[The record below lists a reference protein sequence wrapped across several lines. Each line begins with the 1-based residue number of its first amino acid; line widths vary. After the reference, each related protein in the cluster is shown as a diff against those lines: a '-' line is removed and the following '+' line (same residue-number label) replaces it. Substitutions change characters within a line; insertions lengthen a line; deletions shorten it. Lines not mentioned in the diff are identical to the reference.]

1 MQIFKSF
8 RSFLFESLE
17 TFVTTFVVIAV
28 IYQFIAMPEMVWG
41 ASMEPN
47 FVTGERILVEKVTKY
62 LKTYQRGEVV
72 VLNPPNDKN
81 VDYIKRVIGLP
92 GEIVKIS
99 NCVVQIKSQ
108 DERFVLEESYLDAAT
123 CTTSGSYFQEGRS
136 VKIPDGEYLV
146 LGDNREVS
154 ADSRYFGFVKKD
166 MILGRVVFRFWPLD
180 KVSFF

>member
-1 MQIFKSF
+1 MKIFKDF
-8 RSFLFESLE
+8 RTFLFESLE

-41 ASMEPN
+41 ASMEPT
-47 FVTGERILVEKVTKY
+47 FKTGERILVEKVTKHFM
-62 LKTYQRGEVV
+62 KFSRGEVV
-72 VLNPPNDKN
+72 VLNPPSDKN
-81 VDYIKRVIGLP
+81 VDYIKRIIGLP

-99 NCVVQIKSQ
+99 NCVVQIKSG
-108 DERFVLEESYLDAAT
+108 DERFVLEEKYLDEKT
-123 CTTSGSYFQEGRS
+123 CTTSGSYFKEGRS

-166 MILGRVVFRFWPLD
+166 LVQGRVIFRFWPLD
-180 KVSFF
+180 KVEFF